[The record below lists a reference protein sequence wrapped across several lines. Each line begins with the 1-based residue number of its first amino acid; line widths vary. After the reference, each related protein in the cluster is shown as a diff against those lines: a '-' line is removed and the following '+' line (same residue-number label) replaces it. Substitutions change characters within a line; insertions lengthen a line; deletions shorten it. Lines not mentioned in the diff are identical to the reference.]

1 MINDKNQKVI
11 NQIKVW
17 KNDLAI
23 FCRECFGAELDP
35 WQAEVAE
42 LINGKANWKLSIRSG
57 HGPGKTSLS
66 AMIIWWFLA
75 TRDFAKIP
83 CTAPTS
89 HQLKDILWSE
99 LAKWYNKSQILQT
112 MFIFQEQE
120 IKLRD
125 RPKEWW
131 AVARTIP
138 KDKKGKAEALQ
149 GFHADNLLFVVE
161 EASGL
166 DDIVFNPIEG
176 AMTGEDACMLLISNP
191 TRRSGYFFDTH
202 NKFKKFFIPYH
213 VKTEKAPRIKK
224 EYIDMMADKWG
235 VNSNVYKIRVLGEF
249 PSSDLDSFIPMELC
263 DQCRG
268 LKLDIGKA
276 RPVLGIDVGRM
287 GSDPTDFCIKNGPVI
302 EPFIETEKKTITQT
316 ANQMNFLHI
325 ERKFR
330 EIGVDA
336 IGIGVGVH
344 DRGVEMG
351 LPMSDPEI
359 VVSRKA
365 TTEEE
370 HYAFYSLRD
379 QLWQLLKNCLEQQLI
394 SLPDDEGLV
403 AEICSPL
410 FDFPN
415 GKLKI
420 ESKKEMKKRGL
431 PSPNKADALCIALY
445 LDKDYLALSSELLEN
460 MFWGER
466 DVEYS
471 ENRDYIGVNEE
482 F

>member
-1 MINDKNQKVI
+1 VEIDQSQQVI
-11 NQIKVW
+11 NQIRVW

-23 FCRECFGAELDP
+23 FARECLGATLEP
-35 WQAEVAE
+35 WQAEVAA
-42 LINGKANWKLSIRSG
+42 LINGKSNWKLSIRSG
-57 HGPGKTSLS
+57 HGTGKTGIT
-66 AMIIWWFLA
+66 AMIIWWFLT
-75 TRDFAKIP
+75 TRAFAKIP

-99 LAKWYNKSQILQT
+99 LAKWYNRSPILQT

-149 GFHADNLLFVVE
+149 GFHAKNLLFVIE
-161 EASGL
+161 ETSGI
-166 DDIVFNPIEG
+166 DDIVFGPIEG
-176 AMTGEDACMLLISNP
+176 AMTGEDACMLLVGNP
-191 TRRSGYFFDTH
+191 TRRAGYFYDTH
-202 NKFKKFFIPYH
+202 NKYKKFFTPYH
-213 VKTEKAPRIKK
+213 VKPEKAPRMKK
-224 EYIDMMADKWG
+224 AYIDMMKEKWG
-235 VNSNVYKIRVLGEF
+235 VESNVYRIRVLGEF
-249 PSSDLDSFIPMELC
+249 PTSDLDSFIPMNLC
-263 DQCRG
+263 DQCIG
-268 LKLDIGKA
+268 LKKNIGKA
-276 RPVLGIDVGRM
+276 RPVLGIDVARM
-287 GSDPTDFCIKNGPVI
+287 GDDLTDFCIKNGPMI
-302 EPFIETEKKTITQT
+302 EPFIETKKKTITQT

-325 ERKFR
+325 DRQFR

-344 DRGVEMG
+344 DRGVELK

-365 TTEEE
+365 TAEDE
-370 HYAFYSLRD
+370 HYAFFSLRD
-379 QLWQLLKNCLEQQLI
+379 QLWQLLRNCLEQQLI

-420 ESKKEMKKRGL
+420 ESKKDMKKRGL

-445 LDKDYLALSSELLEN
+445 VDRDYLGLSQNDVSSK
-460 MFWGER
+460 FFGDR
-466 DVEYS
+466 DISYATD
-471 ENRDYIGVNEE
+471 RDYVNVNED